1 MKPFTFVPYDPSQAE
16 EVLPRMFDI
25 LSGNMSAIAPTGR
38 SNEEDRETWLAYMA
52 SEQGAARR
60 VLLLYAGEDLAGYF
74 QYGVEGD
81 ALCVDEIEI
90 SPAYQRT
97 LLFYRFCR
105 FAAGR
110 LPEGVS
116 RVRAYINKNN
126 RNSQTIAGKL
136 GMKAVGEN
144 KSGSSWLYEGPI
156 EKLAAFAGGAHR
168 KNL

>member
-1 MKPFTFVPYDPSQAE
+1 M
-16 EVLPRMFDI
+16 
-25 LSGNMSAIAPTGR
+25 
-38 SNEEDRETWLAYMA
+38 
-52 SEQGAARR
+52 
-60 VLLLYAGEDLAGYF
+60 AGYF

-156 EKLAAFAGGAHR
+156 EKLAAFAGGVHR
-168 KNL
+168 KNP

>member
-1 MKPFTFVPYDPSQAE
+1 MTICIPLPADTGSIPFTQ
-16 EVLPRMFDI
+16 I
-25 LSGNMSAIAPTGR
+25 H
-38 SNEEDRETWLAYMA
+38 
-52 SEQGAARR
+52 
-60 VLLLYAGEDLAGYF
+60 
-74 QYGVEGD
+74 
-81 ALCVDEIEI
+81 AL
-90 SPAYQRT
+90 
-97 LLFYRFCR
+97 R

-168 KNL
+168 KNP